1 MGLVAGPALVEGL
14 PPPPHPLDVD
24 SHLVLGADGDEGDL
38 ARVAEVELEPD
49 RRFRQA
55 RLAVLAPLQPD
66 PIRLLL
72 QVGRQNPAQGVGG
85 GAQAPDVELA
95 ERRIEAIGGREE
107 LQARRFQL
115 IASPLLNR
123 LLITGGAGFV
133 GSNLA
138 VSLAARHPDWEILAF
153 DNLYRRGSELNLPR
167 LEEAGVEFVKGDV
180 REPDDLGALPPLSA
194 MIECSA
200 EPSVMSGVDG
210 DTGYLVHTNL
220 TGAYNCLELARRD
233 GAFMVFLSTSR
244 VYPVAPQVE
253 LNLEEAETRFEIAAE
268 QKVRGASPRGISEDF
283 PLEGARTLYGATK
296 LAAEML
302 IEEYREGLGVPAVID
317 RCGVIAGP
325 WQMGKVD
332 QGVFTHW
339 MLSHLFRHP
348 LSYIGFGGSGKQVRD
363 LLHVED
369 LVDLVERQLLDP
381 AAWDGRTVNVGGGR
395 ECSLS
400 LRETTAICRQLTGN
414 EVPVSPVEET
424 RQGDV
429 PIYLSDCTRLNRL
442 DEWRPR
448 RSAEQVLADIHEWIA
463 ADPERI
469 AQALNIDAPSGG
481 KE

>member
-1 MGLVAGPALVEGL
+1 MT
-14 PPPPHPLDVD
+14 
-24 SHLVLGADGDEGDL
+24 
-38 ARVAEVELEPD
+38 RV
-49 RRFRQA
+49 
-55 RLAVLAPLQPD
+55 
-66 PIRLLL
+66 
-72 QVGRQNPAQGVGG
+72 
-85 GAQAPDVELA
+85 
-95 ERRIEAIGGREE
+95 
-107 LQARRFQL
+107 
-115 IASPLLNR
+115 
-123 LLITGGAGFV
+123 LITGGAGFV

-138 VSLAARHPDWEILAF
+138 VSLAGRHPEWDVIAF
-153 DNLYRRGSELNLPR
+153 DNLYRRGSQLNLPR

-180 REPDDLGALPPLSA
+180 REPGDLTALPACTAL
-194 MIECSA
+194 IECSA

-233 GAFMVFLSTSR
+233 SAFLVFLSTSR
-244 VYPVAPQVE
+244 VYPVEPQVG
-253 LNLEEAETRFEIAAE
+253 LALEETETRFEIAPE
-268 QKVRGASPRGISEDF
+268 QELPGVSPAGISERF
-283 PLEGARTLYGATK
+283 PLDGARTLYGATK
-296 LAAEML
+296 LAAELL
-302 IEEYREGLGVPAVID
+302 IEEYRQGLGVPAAID

-339 MLSHLFRHP
+339 MLAHRFRNP
-348 LSYIGFGGSGKQVRD
+348 LTYIGFGGHGKQVRD

-400 LRETTAICRQLTGN
+400 LRETTEICRRLTGN
-414 EVPVSPVEET
+414 EVPIEPVRET

-429 PIYLSDCTRLNRL
+429 PIYLSDCTKLFGL

-463 ADPERI
+463 ADEERI
-469 AQALNIDAPSGG
+469 AQALEIDTPAGG
-481 KE
+481 RE